1 MLIHL
6 KEKAGALPTLTLLR
20 LACLFVLKGLK
31 SDREA
36 CVHPPIPDFLSFLG
50 PSQQHAAR
58 HIAEANVHTSAFLVF
73 ETYAAQTHKQH
84 ARLPFL
90 DLFCGPRCL
99 GLLCER

>member
-36 CVHPPIPDFLSFLG
+36 CVHPPILSFLG

-58 HIAEANVHTSAFLVF
+58 HIAEANVHPSAFLVF

-84 ARLPFL
+84 AP
-90 DLFCGPRCL
+90 
-99 GLLCER
+99 